1 MMSNLPI
8 TIDHEQIFRSLDQ
21 AYLVFGVDPDH
32 TIIEE
37 NEAHAHL
44 ALVRRSS
51 VIGRPLREAF
61 PHSGDADQV
70 IESIEQVIRSGKP
83 NTLEC
88 VRYDLKDGLGQ
99 SVQKYW
105 RISHHPVM
113 NDGAV
118 IAIYQSIDDITEEI
132 MNDHK
137 LERLQYQLDQALA
150 YSDIGTWLWDV
161 KRRKIY
167 ADKSLSRMF
176 GLSFIESERGITLK
190 TFLSMVHTQ
199 DRKRVEEKI
208 HHVFTHPGAYQSEF
222 RMIDRNGA
230 THWVIARGKM
240 EVNDEGKPVNFP
252 GVIVD
257 ITDRK
262 HAENNLKFLS
272 KATTQFTASLSYK
285 KTLHNIASL
294 VVPMIADWCTVDLLD
309 ENGQL
314 EQMVVVHKDPEK
326 IAWAEEL
333 RKVQGPPDL
342 SSSYG
347 VANVLRTGEPE
358 LYPRVTDDI
367 LERSIKDKKQL
378 ELTRSLGMSS
388 VIIAPLIVNDKTIG
402 VITLISTESRLHYKQ
417 SDLELVKG
425 LANRAA
431 LAVYNASLYRD
442 AQHEIKERKHLQR
455 QLEYLNEALE
465 TRVKKRTEQLETT
478 NQGLEQEIAKRQKAE
493 KGLQEYSESLAQSNQ
508 ELQDFAFVAS
518 HDLQEPLR
526 KIQSF
531 GDLLE
536 SEYGEQLGDGKEYLD
551 RMRHAAARMSTLIED
566 LLAFSRVAT
575 KNRPHVSVDL
585 KTVVKEVV
593 GDLEDRINRTEG
605 KVKVQALPVV
615 LADPTHM
622 RQLFQNL
629 IGNALKFH
637 QEGVPPIVKVY
648 AKRPKA
654 SEPFHTIYVQDNG
667 IGFEEKYLDRIFSVF
682 QRLHERDK
690 YEGTGIGLAVC
701 RKIIERY
708 GGTITAESKK
718 GQGSTFIITLPKE
731 KREKNHD

>member
-1 MMSNLPI
+1 MSNLPI
-8 TIDHEQIFRSLDQ
+8 TIDHEQLFRSLDQ
-21 AYLVFGVDPDH
+21 AYIVFGVDPDY

-37 NEAHAHL
+37 NEAHANL
-44 ALVRRSS
+44 ALVRRSN
-51 VIGRPLREAF
+51 VVGMPLREAY
-61 PHSGDADQV
+61 PHGGDTEQV
-70 IESIEQVIRSGKP
+70 IESIQRVIQTGKP
-83 NTLEC
+83 HTLER
-88 VRYDLKDGLGQ
+88 VRYDIKDGLGQ
-99 SVQKYW
+99 LVEKYW
-105 RISHHPVM
+105 RITNHPIIENSSV
-113 NDGAV
+113 V
-118 IAIYQSIDDITEEI
+118 AIYQSTDDITEEI
-132 MNDHK
+132 QNDHK
-137 LERLQYQLDQALA
+137 LERLQYQLDQALT
-150 YSDIGTWLWDV
+150 YSDIGTWLWDI
-161 KRRKIY
+161 KRRKIFV
-167 ADKSLSRMF
+167 DKSLSRMF
-176 GLSFIESERGITLK
+176 GLSFIESEKGITLK
-190 TFLSMVHTQ
+190 TFLGMVHVQ

-208 HHVFTHPGAYQSEF
+208 HQVFTHPGAYQSEF
-222 RMIDRNGA
+222 RMIDREGA

-240 EVNDEGKPVNFP
+240 EVNDDGKPTNFP

-262 HAENNLKFLS
+262 HAENNLRFLS

-285 KTLHNIASL
+285 KTLRNIASL
-294 VVPMIADWCTVDLLD
+294 VVPTIADWCTVDLLN
-309 ENGQL
+309 EGGEL
-314 EQMVVVHKDPEK
+314 EQMVIIHKDPEK

-333 RKVQGPPDL
+333 RKTQGPPDL
-342 SSSYG
+342 ASSYG
-347 VANVLRTGEPE
+347 VANVIRTGEPE
-358 LYPRVTDDI
+358 LYPRITDEI
-367 LERSIKDKKQL
+367 LEQTIKDKKQL
-378 ELTRSLGMSS
+378 ELTRNLGMSS
-388 VIIAPLIVNDKTIG
+388 VIIAPLVVDNKTIG
-402 VITLISTESRLHYKQ
+402 AITLISTESRIHYKQ

-442 AQHEIKERKHLQR
+442 AQREIKERAHLQR

-465 TRVKKRTEQLETT
+465 TRVKKRTQQLETT
-478 NQGLEQEIAKRQKAE
+478 NQGLEAEIAKRQKAE

-536 SEYGEQLGDGKEYLD
+536 SEYGANLGDGKEYLD

-575 KNRPHVSVDL
+575 KNRPHVPVDL
-585 KTVVKEVV
+585 KTIVKEVV
-593 GDLEDRINRTEG
+593 SDLEDRINRTEG
-605 KVKVQALPVV
+605 QVKVQALPIV

-637 QEGVPPIVKVY
+637 REGVPPVVKVY
-648 AKRPKA
+648 AKRHKA
-654 SEPFHTIYVQDNG
+654 NDPYYTIYVEDNG

-731 KREKNHD
+731 KREKSHD